1 MHNLTHTAKG
11 QAENDLLGGIMD
23 PNDIGSRLG
32 MLIKSMKLKQYQFTE
47 KFGISANS
55 LDRYKNNERFPD
67 PQFLARLIDAGV
79 NVNWLLRGEGSMFIL
94 APWEL
99 GDDVRTTKKVQIV
112 DGKPVL
118 VNDFDTTY
126 VRTSIFPIV
135 AEISAGSPMEV
146 PEDMEPAESV
156 EVPTRYIPFG
166 TDNYV
171 AFRINGQSMEP
182 QILHGD
188 IVLIKK
194 QITWDGL
201 DGKICAVRYETGI
214 TLKRI
219 QYDEARRGVALQ
231 PLNKDYRIEFIDADQ
246 SQWLTMIGPLALQ
259 LRFY

>member
-1 MHNLTHTAKG
+1 
-11 QAENDLLGGIMD
+11 MD
-23 PNDIGSRLG
+23 PNDVGSRLG
-32 MLIKSMKLKQYQFTE
+32 MLIKAMKLKQYQFTE

-67 PQFLARLIDAGV
+67 PQFMARLIDAGV

-99 GDDVRTTKKVQIV
+99 GDDIRTTKKVQIV

-126 VRTSIFPIV
+126 VRTSVFPIL
-135 AEISAGSPMEV
+135 AEIAAGHPLDV
-146 PEDMEPAESV
+146 PDGIEPADTV

-166 TDNYV
+166 TDNYM
-171 AFRINGQSMEP
+171 AFKINGASMEP

-219 QYDEARRGVALQ
+219 HFDEAHKGVALQ

-259 LRFY
+259 LRLY

>member
-11 QAENDLLGGIMD
+11 QAKNDLIGGIMD
-23 PNDIGSRLG
+23 PNDVGSRLG
-32 MLIKSMKLKQYQFTE
+32 MLIKAMKLKQYQFTE

-67 PQFLARLIDAGV
+67 PQFMARLIDAGV

-99 GDDVRTTKKVQIV
+99 GDDIRTTKKVQIV

-118 VNDFDTTY
+118 MNDLDKTY
-126 VRTSIFPIV
+126 IRTSVFPIA
-135 AEISAGSPMEV
+135 AEIAAGTPIEV
-146 PEDMEPAESV
+146 PEGIEPTDTV

-166 TDNYV
+166 TDSYI
-171 AFRINGQSMEP
+171 AFQINGHSMEP

-188 IVLIKK
+188 VVLIRK

-219 QYDEARRGVALQ
+219 QYDEARKGVALQ

-259 LRFY
+259 LRLY

>member
-1 MHNLTHTAKG
+1 
-11 QAENDLLGGIMD
+11 MD

-32 MLIKSMKLKQYQFTE
+32 MLIKSMNLKQYQFNE
-47 KFGISANS
+47 KFGISPNS
-55 LDRYKNNERFPD
+55 LDRYKNNERFPE

>member
-1 MHNLTHTAKG
+1 
-11 QAENDLLGGIMD
+11 MD

-32 MLIKSMKLKQYQFTE
+32 MLIKSMNLRQYQFTE

-55 LDRYKNNERFPD
+55 LDRYKNNERYPD
-67 PQFLARLIDAGV
+67 PQFLARLVEGGV

-99 GDDVRTTKKVQIV
+99 GDDVKTVKKVQIV

-135 AEISAGSPMEV
+135 AEISAGSPIDA
-146 PEDMEPAESV
+146 PEGLEPAESV
-156 EVPTRYIPFG
+156 EVPIQYIPYG
-166 TDNYV
+166 TDNYI
-171 AFRINGQSMEP
+171 AFRINGRSMEP
-182 QILHGD
+182 QILHED

-194 QITWDGL
+194 QVTWEDT

-219 QYDEARRGVALQ
+219 HFDETRRGIALQ
-231 PLNKDYRIEFIDADQ
+231 PLNKDFRIEFIDADQ
-246 SQWLTMIGPLALQ
+246 SRWLTMIGPLALQ
-259 LRFY
+259 LRLC

>member
-11 QAENDLLGGIMD
+11 QAKNDLIGGIMD
-23 PNDIGSRLG
+23 PNDVGSRLG
-32 MLIKSMKLKQYQFTE
+32 MLIKAMKLKQYQFTE

-67 PQFLARLIDAGV
+67 PQFMARLIDAGV

-99 GDDVRTTKKVQIV
+99 GDDIRTTKKVQIV

-126 VRTSIFPIV
+126 VRTSVFPIL
-135 AEISAGSPMEV
+135 AEIAAGPPLDV
-146 PEDMEPAESV
+146 PEGIEPADTV

-166 TDNYV
+166 TDNYM
-171 AFRINGQSMEP
+171 AFKINGASMEP

-194 QITWDGL
+194 QITWEGL

-219 QYDEARRGVALQ
+219 HFDEAHKGVALQ
-231 PLNKDYRIEFIDADQ
+231 PLNKDFRIEFIDADQ

-259 LRFY
+259 LRLY

>member
-1 MHNLTHTAKG
+1 
-11 QAENDLLGGIMD
+11 MD

-32 MLIKSMKLKQYQFTE
+32 MLIKSMNLKQYQFNE
-47 KFGISANS
+47 KFGISPNS
-55 LDRYKNNERFPD
+55 LDRYKNNERFPE

-94 APWEL
+94 APWEI
-99 GDDVRTTKKVQIV
+99 GPDVKTTKKMQIV
-112 DGKPVL
+112 NGKPTL

-135 AEISAGSPMEV
+135 AEIAAGSPMEV
-146 PEDMEPAESV
+146 PEGIEPTDSV
-156 EVPTRYIPFG
+156 EVPIRYIPFG

-171 AFRINGQSMEP
+171 AFKINGLSMEP

-194 QITWDGL
+194 QISWDGL

-219 QYDEARRGVALQ
+219 QYDEARKGVALQ

-246 SQWLTMIGPLALQ
+246 SQWLTMIGPVALQ
-259 LRFY
+259 LRLY

>member
-1 MHNLTHTAKG
+1 
-11 QAENDLLGGIMD
+11 MD

-32 MLIKSMKLKQYQFTE
+32 MLIKAMKLKQYQFTE

-99 GDDVRTTKKVQIV
+99 GDDIRTTKKVQIM
-112 DGKPVL
+112 DGKSVL

-156 EVPTRYIPFG
+156 EVPARYIPFG

-246 SQWLTMIGPLALQ
+246 SRSLSMIGPLALQ
-259 LRFY
+259 LRLY

>member
-23 PNDIGSRLG
+23 TNDIGSRLG
-32 MLIKSMKLKQYQFTE
+32 MLIKAMKLKQYQFTK

-146 PEDMEPAESV
+146 SEDMEPAESV